1 MILPFDDM
9 PIDSRI
15 WIYQSDK
22 KFKGSEIDQIQTKL
36 TEFLKNWT
44 AHGDDL
50 KLSLIHI

>member
-22 KFKGSEIDQIQTKL
+22 KFKELEIDQIQTNL
-36 TEFLKNWT
+36 QSF
-44 AHGDDL
+44 
-50 KLSLIHI
+50 